1 MSSNICIFE
10 PLMAKNVFTELA
22 RDIKLSDID
31 FSNGSIRIVD
41 SAKNASVSQ
50 SINEKS
56 TSSLSELPEPNLSI
70 YSKNS
75 NNCDSNV
82 YFNNNSSNNSNNA
95 I

>member
-31 FSNGSIRIVD
+31 FNNGSIRIVD
-41 SAKNASVSQ
+41 GAKNASISQ

-70 YSKNS
+70 YSNS

-82 YFNNNSSNNSNNA
+82 ILNNNSSNNSNNA